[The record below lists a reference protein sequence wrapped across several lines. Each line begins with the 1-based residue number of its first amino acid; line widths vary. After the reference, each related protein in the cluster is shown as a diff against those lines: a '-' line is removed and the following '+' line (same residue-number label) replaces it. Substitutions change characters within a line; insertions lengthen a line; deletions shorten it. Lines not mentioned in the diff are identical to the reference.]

1 MDAVVV
7 EGEEV
12 EAVEEVVVDVE
23 HANDELD
30 TTCILPPFGIALACC
45 FIYSL

>member
-1 MDAVVV
+1 
-7 EGEEV
+7 
-12 EAVEEVVVDVE
+12 VVDVE

-30 TTCILPPFGIALACC
+30 TTYILPPFGVALACC